1 MLNKKIIFVFLL
13 LVFLFSCTKKEIIEE
28 KKEKEPNRSEKP
40 ETGLKPDVPV
50 LLQYSFEKIP
60 DTKVYE
66 YNASI
71 DIDIKIIPD
80 QKENEKYLE
89 LKSDIILSGTLI
101 KTGIGE
107 NGKALFD
114 FKINKLDI
122 NIPGPGVAIDY
133 KSENNEKYLN
143 PQIKQLD
150 DLVAKNIPI
159 SITKYGKV
167 NIDTDKFLTSHNN
180 LSSISKE
187 SIEKI
192 RVIIG
197 YFFLQLPE
205 KEIKIGSP
213 FKSELPFKGEY
224 KIDSLTKDSDYIL
237 IIPEI
242 MKNPNKNLISSF
254 LKGWIFV
261 ENTGMLKRNYLQ
273 LTEKKYMVYNEIK
286 SLVEKRILIDFEMT
300 KK

>member
-1 MLNKKIIFVFLL
+1 MLIKKIILLFLL
-13 LVFLFSCTKKEIIEE
+13 LVFLFSCAKKEIIEE
-28 KKEKEPNRSEKP
+28 KHEKGPNRSEKP

-60 DTKVYE
+60 DTKIYE
-66 YNASI
+66 YNGSI
-71 DIDIKIIPD
+71 EIDIKIIPD

-89 LKSDIILSGTLI
+89 LSSDIILSGTLK
-101 KTGIGE
+101 KTGLGE

-114 FKINKLDI
+114 FRINKLDI

-150 DLVAKNIPI
+150 NLVGKNIPI
-159 SITKYGKV
+159 SITKYGIV

-180 LSSISKE
+180 LSGISKE
-187 SIEKI
+187 SIEKL

-197 YFFLQLPE
+197 YLFLQFPE
-205 KEIKIGSP
+205 KEIKIGIP

-224 KIDSLTKDSDYIL
+224 KIDSLTKDSDSIL

-242 MKNPNKNLISSF
+242 TKKLDKNLISSF
-254 LKGWIFV
+254 LKGWVFI

-286 SLVEKRILIDFEMT
+286 SMVEKRILIDFEII